1 MMVVSRRLVSA
12 FSKSSQREK
21 YVDAELPS
29 SSGSRPALHTHRRRL
44 RTLMLC
50 RLLSCLALTPVFV
63 LLIVLCQGIPPTYH
77 DVRLFER
84 RLTQHSLTTPSSA
97 VDEAARPVH
106 HPRYLRF
113 PGHLWGHGLNNVLQE
128 ALLMSYLAYV
138 SNVSFVFEDYTW
150 TRTPLPWSMYG
161 FALRPARIPLNAII
175 SGPTAGGP
183 MPHGSQAPLAVSAEF
198 YEQTCGGPEA
208 KPYVI
213 SSALA
218 PNDEDGA
225 TIIEWWTQQ
234 LASVQERC
242 IEIDSTPHDLF
253 DRFLFGGPRILSLW
267 DSLTSSPILSE
278 FAWSPIVQ
286 SAVARNFALLR
297 PHTVNDIYATSSS
310 LRGLVAVHLRRGD
323 YKRHCPNLAKWGAR
337 YMGFNQHP
345 SLLDHFDPSPYE
357 DDSVLKEEYYL
368 AHCLPT
374 IEQLVSVLRTV
385 RREYHAQGAGTLNR
399 VYILS
404 NERAWALGELTNA
417 LKDDGWEDVVSTVD
431 LHLDAEQQHV
441 SMAVDM
447 AIAERAEVFIG
458 NGFSSLSSNVVLLRM
473 AKGMDVRS
481 NRFL

>member
-1 MMVVSRRLVSA
+1 MMVVSRRLVGA
-12 FSKSSQREK
+12 FSKSPQRDSKE
-21 YVDAELPS
+21 YVDALLPS
-29 SSGSRPALHTHRRRL
+29 SSIPALHTHRRRPHTLTL
-44 RTLMLC
+44 R
-50 RLLSCLALTPVFV
+50 RLLFCLAMTPVFV
-63 LLIVLCQGIPPTYH
+63 LLILLCQGIPPTYD
-77 DVRLFER
+77 DVRSFER
-84 RLTQHSLTTPSSA
+84 RLTQHSLTIPPST
-97 VDEAARPVH
+97 VDKTQLVH

-198 YEQTCGGPEA
+198 YEKTCGGPEA

-213 SSALA
+213 SSAFA
-218 PNDEDGA
+218 PNEEDGS
-225 TIIEWWTQQ
+225 TIIEWWTQR
-234 LASVQERC
+234 LTSVQERC

-267 DSLTSSPILSE
+267 DSLISSPILSE
-278 FAWSPIVQ
+278 FTWSPIVQ

-297 PHTVNDIYATSSS
+297 PDTINDIYAASSS
-310 LRGLVAVHLRRGD
+310 LHGLVAVHLRRGD
-323 YKRHCPNLAKWGAR
+323 YKRHCPNLAKWGAK

-345 SLLDHFDPSPYE
+345 SLLDRFDPSPYE
-357 DDSVLKEEYYL
+357 DDSVQKEEYYL

-374 IEQLVSVLRTV
+374 IEQLISVLRTV
-385 RREYHAQGAGTLNR
+385 RREYRTQGAGSLKR
-399 VYILS
+399 VYVLS
-404 NERAWALGELTNA
+404 NERAWALGELKNA

-431 LHLDAEQQHV
+431 LHLDAEQHHV

>member
-1 MMVVSRRLVSA
+1 MVSRRLSGA
-12 FSKSSQREK
+12 LSKSSQREHSCLS
-21 YVDAELPS
+21 VPQLPS
-29 SSGSRPALHTHRRRL
+29 SPSRPRRR
-44 RTLMLC
+44 RQSWAWPWHAFTLH
-50 RLLSCLALTPVFV
+50 RLLSCLAMALVIV
-63 LLIVLCQGIPPTYH
+63 LLIVLCQGVPPTYDH
-77 DVRLFER
+77 VRSFER
-84 RLTQHSLTTPSSA
+84 NLSQHSVT
-97 VDEAARPVH
+97 VDRT

-150 TRTPLPWSMYG
+150 SHTPLPWTIHG
-161 FALRPARIPLNAII
+161 FALRPVRIPLNAII

-183 MPHGSQAPLAVSAEF
+183 MSHGSQAPLAVSADF
-198 YEQTCGGPEA
+198 YERTCGGQEA
-208 KPYVI
+208 KPYVL
-213 SSALA
+213 SSASA
-218 PNDEDGA
+218 PNDEDGT

-234 LASVQERC
+234 LVSVQERC

-253 DRFLFGGPRILSLW
+253 DRFLFGGPRILTLW
-267 DSLTSSPILSE
+267 ESLTSSPVLSE

-286 SAVARNFALLR
+286 SAVARNSALLQSDTIKNTYG
-297 PHTVNDIYATSSS
+297 PSSS
-310 LRGLVAVHLRRGD
+310 FQGLVAVHLRRGD

-345 SLLDHFDPSPYE
+345 SLLDRFDPSPYE
-357 DDSVLKEEYYL
+357 NDSASKEGYYL

-374 IEQLVSVLRTV
+374 TNQIVSVLRTV
-385 RREYHAQGAGTLNR
+385 RREYHSQSARTLNR

-404 NERAWALGELTNA
+404 NERAWALEEVKRG
-417 LKDDGWEDVVSTVD
+417 LKDDGWEDVVSTLD
-431 LHLDAEQQHV
+431 LDLDAEQYHV

-473 AKGMDVRS
+473 AKGMDVTS